1 MLFPGLT
8 PFALFFRPVGAGGV
22 NRTPWRGV
30 RTKRGGRTFRFRE
43 REREGERQA
52 GSWTPWRGVRTK
64 VELAA
69 GRDGNGKFLADAF
82 GGEFFDFPV
91 TGNRLNFL
99 VGRVLPDRMAATFAN
114 QGTAVGLQ
122 VGEEIDPLHAGMVS
136 SFSPR
141 RTDF

>member
-1 MLFPGLT
+1 MG
-8 PFALFFRPVGAGGV
+8 
-22 NRTPWRGV
+22 
-30 RTKRGGRTFRFRE
+30 GGRTFRFRE
-43 REREGERQA
+43 REREGEGKA
-52 GSWTPWRGVRTK
+52 GSWNRTPWQGVRTK
-64 VELAA
+64 RGGRTKGGGCARVGLAA

-82 GGEFFDFPV
+82 GSEFFDFPV

>member
-1 MLFPGLT
+1 MG
-8 PFALFFRPVGAGGV
+8 
-22 NRTPWRGV
+22 
-30 RTKRGGRTFRFRE
+30 
-43 REREGERQA
+43 
-52 GSWTPWRGVRTK
+52 
-64 VELAA
+64 LAA

-99 VGRVLPDRMAATFAN
+99 VGRVLPDRMAAAFAN